1 MEQTG
6 NAPNYLKCGLCNHFV
21 KNSRKSDLIEHFKSA
36 HKVIKLDKLKCEKR
50 PYDET
55 STSEKLAEPFQRSH
69 SEEKSNEHELQADT
83 EQDPADQGK
92 HVVDVEGVSM
102 LDRNRVTRNSTGSE
116 DVGFQNDYERIC
128 LI

>member
-21 KNSRKSDLIEHFKSA
+21 TNSRKSDLIEHFKSA
-36 HKVIKLDKLKCEKR
+36 HKVLKLDKLKCEKR

-69 SEEKSNEHELQADT
+69 SEEKSNDENTDI
-83 EQDPADQGK
+83 
-92 HVVDVEGVSM
+92 
-102 LDRNRVTRNSTGSE
+102 NNSRDS
-116 DVGFQNDYERIC
+116 DHRC
-128 LI
+128 